1 MGDGRTFYCWKVM
14 TPATLDAV
22 TIGNAMV
29 DVIAKVPED
38 FLSAHDLTKA
48 SMMLVDAERSQY
60 LFERVGKSIMTSGGS
75 VANTAHGL
83 ASLGGRAGFI
93 GKIADDDLGRVF
105 TDDLQGAGVSFFPA
119 PKNHGLPTG
128 RCVIVVTPDGQR
140 TMSTYLG
147 AGAVLHPGDVS
158 KAAVQS
164 AEWVF
169 LEGYLFDKDDA
180 KDAFRVAAQYAHEA
194 GRKVALTLSDSFC
207 VQRHHADFRGL
218 VQDEVDLL
226 FANEHELQVLYDTED
241 FSRAVGALR
250 EQCPLAVVTRS
261 KRGSAVVTPDE
272 FIEVPALPVDPI
284 IDATGAGDLFAAG
297 FLFGLS
303 RGKTHEQCAEIGTIC
318 AAEVIMHM
326 GPRPQVALSSLLH
339 DDLR

>member
-1 MGDGRTFYCWKVM
+1 MK
-14 TPATLDAV
+14 PATLDAV

-29 DVIAKVPED
+29 DVISPVSD
-38 FLSAHDLTKA
+38 NFLTRYDLTKA

-60 LFERVGKSIMTSGGS
+60 LVERAGKSFMTSGGS

-93 GKIADDDLGRVF
+93 GKIADDELGRVF
-105 TDDLQGAGVSFFPA
+105 TDDIHGAGVTFFPA
-119 PKNHGLPTG
+119 PKDHGLPTG

-147 AGAVLHPGDVS
+147 AGAVLHPDDVS
-158 KAAVQS
+158 KEAVQS

-169 LEGYLFDKDDA
+169 LEGYLYDKDDA
-180 KDAFRVAAQYAHEA
+180 KEAFRVAAAYAHEA

-207 VQRHHADFRGL
+207 VQRHHADFAAL
-218 VQDEVDLL
+218 VRDEVDLL
-226 FANEHELQVLYDTED
+226 FANEHELQVLYETDD
-241 FSRAVGALR
+241 FAQAVGALR
-250 EQCPLAVVTRS
+250 EHCPLAVVTRS
-261 KRGSAVVTPDE
+261 KRGSAVIMPDE

-284 IDATGAGDLFAAG
+284 VDATGAGDMYAAG
-297 FLFGLS
+297 FLYGLTH
-303 RGKTHEQCAEIGTIC
+303 GKSHAQSAEIGTIC

-326 GPRPQVALSSLLH
+326 GPRPQVALSSLLP